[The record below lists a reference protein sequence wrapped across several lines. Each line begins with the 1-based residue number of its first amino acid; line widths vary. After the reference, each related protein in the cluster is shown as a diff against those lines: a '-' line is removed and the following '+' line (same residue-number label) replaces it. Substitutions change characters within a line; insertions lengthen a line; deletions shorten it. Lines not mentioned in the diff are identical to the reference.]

1 MSRVSSS
8 QAGKTAT
15 QRSAAAVKPAA
26 VTPMMVQYLEIKAQY
41 PGSLLFYRMGDFY
54 ELFFDDAVAASEA
67 LDIALTKRG
76 KHLGEDI
83 PMCGVPVHAADGYL
97 SRLIKR
103 GFRVAVCEQTEDPA
117 EAKKRGSKSVVR
129 REVVRLV
136 TAGTLSE
143 DSLLDA
149 RANNYLAAIAR
160 AEAQFAIA
168 WLDMSTGD
176 FLLMPTTPSRLSA
189 DLARLNP
196 GEILA
201 SESLAGREL
210 SDDLIGDWSD
220 VMTSLP
226 PGQFDSGNAER
237 ALTDYFNV
245 ASLDGFGG
253 FSRAEIAAG
262 GALIFYLAET
272 QKSAAPKLHAPR
284 HVQPDAA
291 MMIDAATRRNL
302 ELTQT
307 LAGARSG
314 SLLDTID
321 ATVTGAGAR
330 LLAGRLSAPLTDP
343 VAINERLD
351 AVSYFVDQPRLGET
365 ARRHLRGCPDLER
378 AVSRLSLGRGG
389 PRDLSAVCQALEEAE
404 NIRALLDGPVS
415 EAPLEAQPSRLQQA
429 CADLAG
435 HDTLISLLDRALVE
449 DPPNLVRDGGFVAAG
464 FEPALDEQRTLR
476 DESRRLIA
484 DLERAYRD
492 NTAINSLKI
501 RHNNVLGYFVEVPA
515 AHGEKLM
522 SPPLSE
528 TYIHRQTMAGAIRFN
543 TAELA
548 EFAAKVSHAADRSLR
563 LELEIFSA
571 LGEEVTARW
580 AEISLTAKAL
590 AEIDV
595 AAANAHMAIAND
607 YRRPMVDDS
616 LAFEIDKGRHPVV
629 EAALQGTQDTGF
641 IPNDCDLGAS
651 QRLWLLTGPN
661 MAGKSTFL
669 RQNALI
675 VIMGQ
680 IGAYVPAKAAHI
692 GVVDRL
698 FSRVGASDDLA
709 RGRSTFMVEMV
720 ETSAILNQA
729 GERSLVI
736 LDEIGRGTATYD
748 GLSLAWAAVEHL
760 HDVNKSRGLFASHY
774 HELTALT
781 SKLDA
786 LAPYTVKV
794 REWKG
799 EVVFLHEVAPGS
811 ADRSYGIQVAKL
823 AGIPDS
829 VISRAREVLGRL
841 EAGEPSSAVTSLVD
855 DLPLFST
862 HIERPMKAD
871 AGRSPVQD
879 LLDETFPDELTPRE
893 ALELLY
899 RLKALHGDAE
909 T

>member
-1 MSRVSSS
+1 MSRVSPS
-8 QAGKTAT
+8 QADNTAT
-15 QRSAAAVKPAA
+15 GQTAPTGKRAA
-26 VTPMMVQYLEIKAQY
+26 VTPMMVQYLEIKSQY

-201 SESLAGREL
+201 SESLVGMEL
-210 SDDLIGDWSD
+210 SDDLVGDWSD
-220 VMTSLP
+220 VTTSLP
-226 PGQFDSGNAER
+226 PSQFDSGNAER
-237 ALTDYFNV
+237 ALTDYFGV

-321 ATVTGAGAR
+321 VTVTGAGAR

-351 AVSYFVDQPRLGET
+351 AVSYFVDQPRLSET
-365 ARRHLRGCPDLER
+365 VRRHLRGCPDLER

-389 PRDLSAVCQALEEAE
+389 PRDLGAVCQALEEAE
-404 NIRALLDGPVS
+404 NIRVLFDGSAS
-415 EAPLEAQPSRLQQA
+415 EAPLEAQPARLQQA

-435 HDTLISLLDRALVE
+435 HDTLVGLLDRALVE
-449 DPPNLVRDGGFVAAG
+449 DPPNLVRDGGFIAAG

-484 DLERAYRD
+484 ELERAYRD

-528 TYIHRQTMAGAIRFN
+528 TYIHRQTMAGAVRFN

-571 LGEEVTARW
+571 LSEEVTARW

-595 AAANAHMAIAND
+595 AAANAHMAVAND
-607 YRRPMVDDS
+607 YRRPNVDDS

-629 EAALQGTQDTGF
+629 EAALQGTQDAGF
-641 IPNDCDLGAS
+641 IPNDCDLGAL

-675 VIMGQ
+675 AIMAQ
-680 IGAYVPAKAAHI
+680 IGAYVPAKAADI

-799 EVVFLHEVAPGS
+799 EVVFLHEVAPGA

-862 HIERPMKAD
+862 HIDRPMTAD

-879 LLDETFPDELTPRE
+879 LLDEIFPDELTPRE

-909 T
+909 A